1 MTNHILL
8 QEVNGWYCF
17 ACSKRLPYPWP
28 ATPVGCEGVTPRI
41 ILLGE
46 DSPKWEITKDGI
58 TYEKRLF
65 PPDENCPVNDAYQK
79 AMKALKPFPQPIT
92 SQASWDQAN
101 DAVNHNLTVLL
112 ELDKVMPEGMEGTER
127 RFRALRGLE
136 G

>member
-1 MTNHILL
+1 MANHILL

-17 ACSKRLPYPWP
+17 ACSKRIPYPWP
-28 ATPVGCEGVTPRI
+28 VAPAGCEDVTPRI

-46 DSPKWEITKDGI
+46 DSPKWEITKDGR
-58 TYEKRLF
+58 TYTFYLY
-65 PPDENCPVNDAYQK
+65 PPDEKCPVHDAYQL
-79 AMKALKPFPQPIT
+79 AISSLKPFPQFIT

-101 DAVNHNLTVLL
+101 DAVMHNLTVLL

-127 RFRALRGLE
+127 RFRALKGLE